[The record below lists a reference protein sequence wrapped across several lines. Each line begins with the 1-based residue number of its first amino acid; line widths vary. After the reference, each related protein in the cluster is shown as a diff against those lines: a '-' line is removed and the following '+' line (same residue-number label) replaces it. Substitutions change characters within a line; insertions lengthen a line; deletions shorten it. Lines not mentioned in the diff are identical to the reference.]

1 MAADPIKNKAQ
12 NADDQ
17 LFWRDVREA
26 VLQVSAN
33 AQLDLEIE
41 RGTRHAHIN
50 VRTDNKQVP
59 PRTFVAIHMW
69 DIEPKSPTL
78 IVPSGK

>member
-1 MAADPIKNKAQ
+1 MTNDPIKNKAQ

-26 VLQVSAN
+26 VMQVNAN
-33 AQLDLEIE
+33 HNLDLEIE
-41 RGTRHAHIN
+41 RGTKHAHIN
-50 VRTDNKQVP
+50 MRTDKKQTP
-59 PRTFVAIHMW
+59 PRTFVAVHMW

-78 IVPSGK
+78 IVPSG